1 MGLVRRRRQGKR
13 LPAHYETYIYWSM
26 IIVMTRRLARTPR
39 PARTQ
44 AQPSA
49 T

>member
-13 LPAHYETYIYWSM
+13 LPAHYETYIYWLM
-26 IIVMTRRLARTPR
+26 IIVMTRRLARTPG

-44 AQPSA
+44 AQPQP

>member
-13 LPAHYETYIYWSM
+13 LPAQYETYIYWSM
-26 IIVMTRRLARTPR
+26 IVMTRRLARTPR